1 MFCKDYKRFEQKKFG
16 AELKL
21 KINSKTYLSYSTF
34 QAVFLESSN
43 KIAPVKIKFYVLTTM
58 PLWLNLSEKP
68 QCLDPG
74 SKMISL
80 NKGLM
85 KTATT
90 IRDKGIF
97 VLNYSARPKKNIL
110 VILLSKVLLAT
121 KNSEKP

>member
-1 MFCKDYKRFEQKKFG
+1 MFCRDYKRFEQKKFE

-21 KINSKTYLSYSTF
+21 KINSQTYLSYSTF
-34 QAVFLESSN
+34 QAVFLESLS

-58 PLWLNLSEKP
+58 PLWLNLSEKR

-74 SKMISL
+74 SKIIST

-90 IRDKGIF
+90 IRDKGTF

-110 VILLSKVLLAT
+110 VIMSKVLLTA
-121 KNSEKP
+121 KNSGKP